1 MGHAIFKPHLE
12 ITLCQCADTM
22 RDSDNGDLPFQLQY
36 RIGDTPLCLIIKCR
50 GRLVEHEDFGALIEG
65 SCDADALALTAGELD
80 APLANHR
87 PDPLWLRTHK
97 IIELCHS
104 ECLMYA
110 LIIDLIRRLT
120 EGNVLANGRIGQI
133 DGLWDIGDIRLPRAK
148 FLANVYA
155 IDHDLAARR
164 NEKTQENVD
173 ERGLPR
179 ARWAE
184 NADKLPFWYREA
196 DILEHLVRSAWI
208 VKPQMLHTDHIGK
221 WK

>member
-1 MGHAIFKPHLE
+1 MGHAIFKSHLK
-12 ITLCQCADTM
+12 ITLCQCADAM
-22 RDSDNGDLPFQLQY
+22 CDGDNGDLPFQLQY
-36 RIGDTPLCLIIKCR
+36 RVGDTPLCLVIKRR
-50 GRLVEHEDFGALIEG
+50 GCLVEDEDFGALIERPR
-65 SCDADALALTAGELD
+65 DADALTLPAGELD
-80 APLANHR
+80 SAFADHR
-87 PDPLWLRTHK
+87 FDSLCLRTHK

-155 IDHDLAARR
+155 IDRDPAARG